1 MKGFERRNQFLSLC
15 GLNCGLCPMKLG
27 GYCGGC
33 GNGNQTC
40 RIARCSRE
48 HGNVEYCFACAE
60 YPCDKYQD
68 IDQYDSFITH
78 RRQRADL
85 ERAQSI
91 GIDEY
96 NRAQEEKARILNYLL
111 STCNDGRRKSFFCTA
126 VNLLDFPELRE
137 TTDLL
142 SGNET
147 IVQAPLKERGAY
159 AASLLGARA
168 EEKGISLKLRRK
180 K

>member
-1 MKGFERRNQFLSLC
+1 MKNFERKNQLFSLC
-15 GLNCGLCPMKLG
+15 GLNCGLCTMRLG
-27 GYCGGC
+27 GHCGGC

-60 YPCDKYQD
+60 YPCDTYRD

-78 RRQRADL
+78 RRRRADL
-85 ERAQSI
+85 ERARSI
-91 GIDEY
+91 GIDAY
-96 NRAQEEKARILNYLL
+96 NREQEEKTRILEYLL

-126 VNLLDFPELRE
+126 VNLLELPDLRE
-137 TTDLL
+137 AVNLL
-142 SGNET
+142 SGNEE

-159 AASLLGARA
+159 AAGLLGERA
-168 EEKGISLKLRRK
+168 EKKGISLKLRRK